1 MNGSLTARE
10 AWARRSVVSEKG
22 PQSLSILYA
31 GRCNLSCFMC
41 WHNYI
46 EDMNVTIDPVRLD
59 TFLKDAENVYTAG
72 GEPFWITENVN
83 REAGNIH
90 DWIISRHPRIKLT
103 AFTNGTLLTGKMA
116 ELVLERYELII
127 FSLDTLNP
135 RIYEKICGKPML
147 DTLLANME
155 RLNEL
160 KIKKGLGRDDPPYI
174 NVNSILMDDTLDGL
188 PDITWKLAELGGR
201 EHFISKLWNLL
212 GPEFEEIGVW
222 ESLEK
227 SKTPLATEELLKAH
241 QLLIDGRRL
250 KQNKQTLNRI
260 EKVRLRLQEAALS
273 TGIIVEDGS
282 HLLGITPR
290 DKPLPGQP
298 EAVCSKPWT
307 HAHITQNG
315 NVFCCCTN
323 SVPLGN
329 LGKQSFDEIWN
340 GPVIQE
346 LRASFI
352 KGEMMGCMEE
362 LCDARVDYFGAVDR
376 VQIS

>member
-10 AWARRSVVSEKG
+10 AGVRRSVVSEKG
-22 PQSLSILYA
+22 PLSLSLLYA

-46 EDMNVTIDPVRLD
+46 ENMSVTIDPAKLD
-59 TFLKDAENVYTAG
+59 TFLKDAENVYMAG

-83 REAGNIH
+83 REAENIH
-90 DWIISRHPRIKLT
+90 DWIVSRHPRIKLR
-103 AFTNGTLLTGKMA
+103 AFTNGTHLTGKMA
-116 ELVLERYELII
+116 ELVLERYELVI

-147 DTLLANME
+147 DTVLANME

-188 PDITWKLAELGGR
+188 PDITWKLAELGGSR
-201 EHFISKLWNLL
+201 HFISKLWNLL
-212 GPEFEEIGVW
+212 GPEFEATGAW
-222 ESLEK
+222 ERLEK
-227 SKTPLATEELLKAH
+227 SRTPLATEKLLKAH
-241 QLLIDGRRL
+241 QLLIAARGL
-250 KQNKQTLNRI
+250 KHDKQTLKRR
-260 EKVRLRLQEAALS
+260 EKAGLRLQKAGLS

-282 HLLGITPR
+282 HLLGVTPR
-290 DKPLPGQP
+290 YKPLPGEP

-307 HAHITQNG
+307 YAHIYQNG

-340 GPVIQE
+340 GPVIKE

-352 KGEMMGCMEE
+352 KGEMKGCMEE
-362 LCDARVDYFGAVDR
+362 LCDARIDYFGAADR
-376 VQIS
+376 VHIS